1 MDVVSAKVLG
11 TGAIVFGVVFIV
23 TSVLRL
29 TRPDLDLV
37 LAILNITFGVLLLCV
52 GVVGDGHKPSAMAPH
67 PRVVPVEQAAER
79 LPVPGQRHRPLGGVS

>member
-52 GVVGDGHKPSAMAPH
+52 GVGLWRSAL
-67 PRVVPVEQAAER
+67 RR
-79 LPVPGQRHRPLGGVS
+79 TKRDR